1 VVAVTPAAWL
11 GDLIR
16 AVAAVTPAG
25 EAPDERV
32 MRDIAKLLGM
42 EEPVPVISH
51 RGPKP
56 DGPEPEPAEEE
67 TRQEEPAEPVRA
79 PVRDSPPPRRPG
91 QAEPAE
97 QEQNPMAGLRTSW
110 DETPPAQPPWTS
122 EDVPSLPRLDA
133 ARLTLPLPHEPLQRR
148 ASTSAVVQALLSRQM
163 PDSEVDVP
171 ALVEQLASGQAVS
184 ELPRLAQATLRF
196 GAHVLV
202 DRSDGMSLFWRDQR
216 TLVDAIR
223 NVVGAALTDVS
234 VITGSPRRMHRKHQ
248 HPAPGRAVLALA
260 GFGIRRGRAERDVWE
275 AYVSWLRQR
284 DCRVVALVPFTR
296 DRWPAWLTA
305 LMPVVCWDRVTTIGA
320 VRAALGR
327 AS

>member
-1 VVAVTPAAWL
+1 MTPAAWL

-25 EAPDERV
+25 ETPDEHTV
-32 MRDIAKLLGM
+32 RDIAKLLGI

-56 DGPEPEPAEEE
+56 HDPEPEGAEEE
-67 TRQEEPAEPVRA
+67 TPPDESAEPVRA
-79 PVRDSPPPRRPG
+79 PVRNSPPQRRFG
-91 QAEPAE
+91 QTEPAE
-97 QEQNPMAGLRTSW
+97 QDQHPMAGLRTSW
-110 DETPPAQPPWTS
+110 DEPPAVPPPWIPD
-122 EDVPSLPRLDA
+122 DVPSLPRLDA
-133 ARLTLPLPHEPLQRR
+133 ARLTLPLPHEPLLRR

-171 ALVEQLASGQAVS
+171 ALVEQLASGQAVA
-184 ELPRLAQATLRF
+184 ELPRLVQPTLRF

-202 DRSDGMSLFWRDQR
+202 DRSEGMSLFWRDQR

-234 VITGSPRRMHRKHQ
+234 VITGSPRRMHRRHQ
-248 HPAPGRAVLALA
+248 HPVPGRAVLALA

-275 AYVSWLRQR
+275 AYVRWLRQR

-296 DRWPAWLTA
+296 ERWPGWLTV